1 MSSLTQ
7 EEFAEISRFEQ
18 EAPTKFPGL
27 FFNDGTLQARA
38 NTQSIAS
45 YISGRNEQYSV
56 ASLSAAVVA
65 LQFTL
70 LWAPGFAPVTPVAL
84 RGDTRTQRQRAHDG
98 GIAPYEREGTH
109 ADTGESSWARDIRE
123 GREKHVADNKKRE
136 RDEQRY
142 RETHQTVMTANG
154 RISYAQSEAVNK
166 AAALRHAQEDS
177 LESGRPITVA
187 TGPRSIPSSETDP
200 NYQAWLRTAS
210 ADDIKIFLS
219 RKGRSHL
226 MR

>member
-56 ASLSAAVVA
+56 ASLSAAVFA

-70 LWAPGFAPVTPVAL
+70 LWAPGFAPVAPVTPVAPL
-84 RGDTRTQRQRAHDG
+84 GDTRTQRQRAHDG
-98 GIAPYEREGTH
+98 GIRPFEQTQYT
-109 ADTGESSWARDIRE
+109 DTSESSWARDIRE
-123 GREKHVADNKKRE
+123 GREKHVAENKKRE
-136 RDEQRY
+136 RDAERY
-142 RETHQTVMTANG
+142 KQTHQTVLSPNG
-154 RISYAQSEAVNK
+154 RTNYAESNRLNEEARQ
-166 AAALRHAQEDS
+166 RHLAEDAR
-177 LESGRPITVA
+177 ESGRPVPVA
-187 TGPRSIPSSETDP
+187 TGFRVIPAGTTDFSP
-200 NYQAWLRTAS
+200 YSAEEIKSYLARNKGGHLLR
-210 ADDIKIFLS
+210 
-219 RKGRSHL
+219 
-226 MR
+226 

>member
-1 MSSLTQ
+1 MQSATEINQ
-7 EEFAEISRFEQ
+7 IAIEFKKH
-18 EAPTKFPGL
+18 APKGFILDANNG
-27 FFNDGTLQARA
+27 GQIQAYLKA
-38 NTQSIAS
+38 KNLPVTIET
-45 YISGRNEQYSV
+45 I
-56 ASLSAAVVA
+56 SAAIKA
-65 LQFTL
+65 LEFSL
-70 LWAPGFAPVTPVAL
+70 DWEPGFVPTAPVVQPVA
-84 RGDTRTQRQRAHDG
+84 RDTRTQKQKAHDA
-98 GIAPYEREGTH
+98 GISSYEREGTH

-123 GREKHVADNKKRE
+123 GREAHAARNKKRE

-154 RISYAQSEAVNK
+154 RISCAQSEAVNK